1 MPVALTTM
9 RDLLLPGL
17 LDIRERYAASVY
29 DWRGIYSTYETTPA
43 APHVWVPKLTIP
55 QAIIVGAAATI
66 IKNPMITRRFWAG
79 WKL

>member
-9 RDLLLPGL
+9 RDLLMPGL
-17 LDIRERYAASVY
+17 LTATERYAFGY
-29 DWRGIYSTYETTPA
+29 QDWRAVYGTCETTPA

-66 IKNPMITRRFWAG
+66 IANPTVTRRFWAG